1 VGAQDYLLKPFLPEE
16 LHARIANLLVMKQ
29 AREILQEDL
38 TSQSHDI
45 ISLTNEVILQKHDF
59 ESANQ
64 QLTEMSKLQQEFI
77 SVASHEFRTALTSI
91 QGFSEL
97 LQSEDFT
104 PKEVKDYASD
114 IHIDATRLNRM
125 ITDLLDIERM
135 KAGKMSIHLER
146 LDLNALLTQLI
157 EKTRTTIPAKYSLQ
171 LQLDQA
177 LPPIDGDCDKL
188 TQVILNL
195 LSNAMKYSPDG
206 SAILVSSR
214 MEEEVAHLS
223 VQDHG
228 IGLAPEN
235 VDRLFIPY
243 NRINTEGN
251 RHIKGT
257 GLGLVIIREIC
268 ELHHGK
274 VWVES
279 TLGQGSTFHI
289 ILPMSQNVVNV
300 IPTLHA

>member
-38 TSQSHDI
+38 TSQSQDI

-59 ESANQ
+59 ESANH

-157 EKTRTTIPAKYSLQ
+157 EKTRTTIPAKYSIQ

-188 TQVILNL
+188 TQVILNI

-206 SAILVSSR
+206 GAILVSSR

-289 ILPMSQNVVNV
+289 ILPMSQNVVNAV
-300 IPTLHA
+300 PTLHA